1 MDLKIT
7 PMQQLQQ
14 IEQAAKTSESDGS
27 FRFTLLS
34 TIEEQELQATLFTM
48 MEEITQQG
56 DKLGK
61 RMDIRDMKNY
71 RRLIKEFM
79 NEIASHSHEF
89 SRENFLDKKGRHRV
103 YGIVKKI
110 NQTLDELA
118 AELLREEKDHLAILG
133 KIDEI
138 NKQKRKLFE

>member
-14 IEQAAKTSESDGS
+14 IEQAAKTNESDGS

-61 RMDIRDMKNY
+61 RMD
-71 RRLIKEFM
+71 
-79 NEIASHSHEF
+79 EIASHSHEF

-138 NKQKRKLFE
+138 RGLILDIIT

>member
-14 IEQAAKTSESDGS
+14 IEQAAKTNESDGS

-56 DKLGK
+56 D
-61 RMDIRDMKNY
+61 
-71 RRLIKEFM
+71 
-79 NEIASHSHEF
+79 
-89 SRENFLDKKGRHRV
+89 
-103 YGIVKKI
+103 
-110 NQTLDELA
+110 
-118 AELLREEKDHLAILG
+118 
-133 KIDEI
+133 
-138 NKQKRKLFE
+138 

>member
-79 NEIASHSHEF
+79 NEIASHFHEF

-138 NKQKRKLFE
+138 RGLILDIIT

>member
-61 RMDIRDMKNY
+61 RIDIRDMKNY

-103 YGIVKKI
+103 YGIVKK
-110 NQTLDELA
+110 
-118 AELLREEKDHLAILG
+118 
-133 KIDEI
+133 
-138 NKQKRKLFE
+138 

>member
-14 IEQAAKTSESDGS
+14 IEQAAKTNESDGS

-71 RRLIKEFM
+71 RKLIKEFM
-79 NEIASHSHEF
+79 NEIASHTHEF

-103 YGIVKKI
+103 YGMVKLI
-110 NQTLDELA
+110 DQALDDLAEELMQ
-118 AELLREEKDHLAILG
+118 EEKDHLAILN
-133 KIDEI
+133 KIGEI
-138 NKQKRKLFE
+138 QGMILDLFT

>member
-14 IEQAAKTSESDGS
+14 IEQAAKTNESDGS

-79 NEIASHSHEF
+79 NEIASHTHEF
-89 SRENFLDKKGRHRV
+89 SRENFLDKKRPPPCIWYCKTDKSDLRRTGRRTSQRR
-103 YGIVKKI
+103 K
-110 NQTLDELA
+110 
-118 AELLREEKDHLAILG
+118 RPLG
-133 KIDEI
+133 DTWK
-138 NKQKRKLFE
+138 N

>member
-14 IEQAAKTSESDGS
+14 IEQDAKTNESDGS

-79 NEIASHSHEF
+79 NEIASHTHEF
-89 SRENFLDKKGRHRV
+89 SR
-103 YGIVKKI
+103 
-110 NQTLDELA
+110 
-118 AELLREEKDHLAILG
+118 
-133 KIDEI
+133 
-138 NKQKRKLFE
+138 